1 MRSILSQLRWQFVIL
16 YKNKLIHISI
26 IVTALYGLVFY
37 LIKDLPKV
45 EPFLTLLIYNDPAII
60 GVFFVGLSII
70 MENND
75 HLLSALFVTPLNHHV
90 YLLAKVIAL
99 SFIGLACAAGMT
111 FAVLGFGINWFE
123 FSIAV
128 FSTCFIFSLAGI
140 FLVCFTMEFLNF
152 MLRSIPLLL
161 LLSLPLLNYFGIT
174 DILLFRF
181 LPTQGPLDLLISSFS
196 AEAPSQ
202 ANWISYLSILLWIP
216 LLYFSA
222 YKLFVHR
229 VIKSN

>member
-140 FLVCFTMEFLNF
+140 FLVCCTMEFLNF